1 MNNTPEDKKK
11 PIKVTVKK
19 PVKSAT
25 PPQNGKPDPK
35 PQNEAPK
42 VKVTVKKP
50 AVKVTVKNPNG
61 TSPEVTVKKPNGN
74 SPEVTVKKPNGT
86 SPKVTVK
93 KPSSVAT
100 GTKAAKP
107 AYNPNGPRPATAT
120 TAPYAR
126 GCSPA
131 LRRSNTVR
139 TSHNSLDAKKARSGW
154 LFMLPFL
161 IGLFLIYVPVIV
173 DSITYSFATV
183 KTLQGGG
190 FKLIMVGFENYNNAL
205 FVDTNFTQIL
215 VSGIKDLLFDIP
227 AIVIF
232 SLFMAVLLNQKMLGR
247 AVFRAIFFIPVILCT
262 GLIDEIDMT
271 NSLSKYMAD
280 TTSSIDNG
288 SGNDAVNAVVS
299 LTDIQWMF
307 SSMKVGTELTTYVV
321 DIMNNIYDIIN
332 RSGVQMLIFLAGLQS
347 ISPAIYESCEIDGAS
362 AWESF
367 WKITIPMVSPMI
379 LVNAIYTVIDAL
391 TASSNSVM
399 SYISTIYNSSGG
411 HELSSAMSWIYF
423 LIVIAIIG
431 LVAAILSVFIFY
443 QRRD

>member
-1 MNNTPEDKKK
+1 MNNTPDNKKK
-11 PIKVTVKK
+11 PIKVVVKK
-19 PVKSAT
+19 PTQT
-25 PPQNGKPDPK
+25 PPSNNEAPKTEAPK
-35 PQNEAPK
+35 PQAPK

-50 AVKVTVKNPNG
+50 TTPTPSEEKKATPKVV
-61 TSPEVTVKKPNGN
+61 VKKPGA
-74 SPEVTVKKPNGT
+74 PKVVVKKPGT
-86 SPKVTVK
+86 TNVTAK
-93 KPSSVAT
+93 KPV
-100 GTKAAKP
+100 AAKVP
-107 AYNPNGPRPATAT
+107 TGRNNGGPRPATAT

-131 LRRSNTVR
+131 LRRSNTVKQGR
-139 TSHNSLDAKKARSGW
+139 NSLDAKKARSGW
-154 LFMLPFL
+154 MFMLPFL

-173 DSITYSFATV
+173 DSITYSFASV
-183 KTLQGGG
+183 KILQGGG
-190 FKLIMVGFENYNNAL
+190 FKLVMVGFENYNNAL
-205 FVDTNFTQIL
+205 FVDANFTQIL
-215 VSGIKDLLFDIP
+215 SSGIKDLLFDIP

-262 GLIDEIDMT
+262 GLIDEIDMS